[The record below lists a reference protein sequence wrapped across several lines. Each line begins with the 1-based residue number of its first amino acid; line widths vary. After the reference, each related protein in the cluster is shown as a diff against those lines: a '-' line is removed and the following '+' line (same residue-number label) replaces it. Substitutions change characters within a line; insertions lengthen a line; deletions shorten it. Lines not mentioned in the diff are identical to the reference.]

1 MSPEYREKIE
11 FFKDVI
17 FKLYCEEGKSLN
29 YIATLL
35 GLQRKMMTEV
45 IKSEW
50 HFEQKYVKQTTPK
63 IRKILAAH
71 AGYLIKCFYAQTAQ
85 EKGFVNDLLAS
96 RGIEYGS
103 WHTIR
108 DSHNE
113 LKAAVDYYYSLPS
126 PTQVGKQ
133 RKDKALSERQSL
145 ATDLPG
151 EVWKEIKGYEGVYE
165 VSNKARIRNTVT
177 QTLVKAQLNKRL
189 NRFEVSLQ
197 RNGKRKVHKRY
208 RLVAYA
214 FVSNPHPKTKTEVNH
229 IDGDSTNDLPE
240 NLEWVT
246 PKENGHHAATV
257 LKKGFHAG
265 YSKYGRFKKIVIDG
279 KYEFKTITAAA
290 KFVGVSDTQFYRY
303 LDGSCAWDRTFEF
316 VY

>member
-11 FFKDVI
+11 LFKDVI

-50 HFEQKYVKQTTPK
+50 HFEQKRVKQITPK

-71 AGYLIKCFYAQTAQ
+71 ADYLIKCFCAQTVR
-85 EKGFVNDLLAS
+85 ERGFVNDLLAS
-96 RGIEYGS
+96 RGIDYGS

-108 DSHNE
+108 DSHE
-113 LKAAVDYYYSLPS
+113 GLKAAVDYYYSLPS
-126 PTQVGKQ
+126 STQIERQ
-133 RKDKALSERQSL
+133 RVDSHWSERHSS

-165 VSNKARIRNTVT
+165 VSNKARIRNTAT
-177 QTLVKAQLNKRL
+177 QTLVKVFLNKRL
-189 NRFEVSLQ
+189 SRFEVHLHK
-197 RNGKRKVHKRY
+197 NGKRKVHKRY

-214 FVSNPHPKTKTEVNH
+214 FVNNPYPKTKTEVNH

-246 PKENGHHAATV
+246 PKENGHHAANV

-265 YSKYGRFKKIVIDG
+265 YSKYGKFKRIVIDD

-290 KFVGVSDTQFYRY
+290 KFIGVSVTQFYRY
-303 LDGSCAWDRTFEF
+303 LDGACAWDRTFKF
-316 VY
+316 IY